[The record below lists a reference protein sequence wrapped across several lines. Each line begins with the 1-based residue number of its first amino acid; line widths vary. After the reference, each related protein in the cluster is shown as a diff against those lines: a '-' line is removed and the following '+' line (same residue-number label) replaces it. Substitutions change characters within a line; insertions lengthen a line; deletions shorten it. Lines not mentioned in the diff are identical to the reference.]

1 VHSVARGGGLGAS
14 GNARGCAREQGGAT
28 PAMPEALSRTV
39 RCEGPPALG
48 RPRRSWQLGQPSRHR
63 RTVALPC
70 DGLAAHED
78 RQGGEQREHQDLGE
92 LHQRVRA
99 GPAGGVHGICKL
111 YGSRT
116 RGGEG
121 PPWGCTVIPLVGDT
135 FIVMQPQ
142 VTLTSGMA
150 HTCAAPG
157 AQPQVGHIYVCVC
170 GLTSDA
176 RAWRVARRQHPWQ
189 P

>member
-1 VHSVARGGGLGAS
+1 MSGSGRARVRVRAGRRTVGAPVGEQRDRGQAVAEQVDHGPPVVVQRAREDVPATGLRGCGPGYVHSVARGGGLGAS

-99 GPAGGVHGICKL
+99 RPEVFTVYSGGRWIARQNRR
-111 YGSRT
+111 S
-116 RGGEG
+116 
-121 PPWGCTVIPLVGDT
+121 
-135 FIVMQPQ
+135 
-142 VTLTSGMA
+142 SGF
-150 HTCAAPG
+150 
-157 AQPQVGHIYVCVC
+157 Q
-170 GLTSDA
+170 
-176 RAWRVARRQHPWQ
+176 
-189 P
+189 